1 MYPLMLCSVLGLA
14 FIIERLWTLLKQSYS
29 EEPLLT
35 RIRAALEQGHPEEAQ
50 QACEEY
56 PGAIAAVAQA
66 GLYKR
71 HASREE
77 IRELM
82 MSVGNDQVTYLER
95 YLIVLATVA
104 EISPLL
110 GFLGTVTGMI
120 RAFNAIAQADTMS
133 ASIVASGVSEA
144 LITTATGLFIA
155 IPVYTA
161 HNFFVS
167 RIDQI
172 TAAMER
178 MATHLLEILARPEHS
193 KAKGS
198 VAL

>member
-1 MYPLMLCSVLGLA
+1 MYPLLLCSVLGLA
-14 FIIERLWTLLKQSYS
+14 FIIERLWALLKQPYS

-35 RIRAALEQGHPEEAQ
+35 QIRVALEQGNPEEAQ
-50 QACEEY
+50 RACEER
-56 PGAIAAVAQA
+56 PGAISSVALA

-71 HASREE
+71 DAPREE
-77 IRELM
+77 MRELM
-82 MSVGNDQVTYLER
+82 ESVGSDQITHLER

-104 EISPLL
+104 EVSPLL

-120 RAFNAIAQADTMS
+120 RAFNAIAQANTMS

-161 HNFFVS
+161 HNYFVS

-178 MATHLLEILARPEHS
+178 MATHLLEI
-193 KAKGS
+193 AKGQGNNG
-198 VAL
+198 VTE